1 MPVFEPLP
9 VFESVPA
16 APVALTQFSRGAGC
30 GCKLS
35 SAELRATLDAM
46 TVALPTNAN
55 VLVGAG
61 TSDDAGVVRIAPDLA
76 LVQTLDFFTPI
87 VDDARTWGAIAATN
101 ALSDVYAM
109 GGRPITAMNIVA
121 WPRHALPWELL
132 AQVLDGA
139 AEVIASADCALVGGH
154 SIDDAEPKFGCSIT
168 GLVHPDRMLTNAAGR
183 AGDVLV
189 LTKPLGVGILTTAVK
204 RGLADRSVEALAV
217 RWMTTLNRRASE
229 AAVAAGVRC
238 ATDVTGFGF
247 IGHLG
252 EILRASDVDAVI
264 DLGAVPVLDGV
275 RSLVGAGAVPGGTQ
289 RNLDDTSMVA
299 WADVSAVDQIVLCDA
314 QTSGG
319 LLLSAPPDVVATMI
333 VALTSDALANHEPA
347 PQAWVVGS
355 LVERPA
361 GRPGSTASGSVAP
374 GPTTN
379 GGTPNGGAFPRVRF
393 R

>member
-1 MPVFEPLP
+1 MPDPEPVLDDASFPGSPGLP
-9 VFESVPA
+9 GSAA
-16 APVALTQFSRGAGC
+16 APFALTEFSRGAGC

-35 SAELRATLDAM
+35 SAELRAALDAM

-109 GGRPITAMNIVA
+109 GGRPITAMNIVG
-121 WPRHALPWELL
+121 WPRNTLPWDLM

-139 AEVIASADCALVGGH
+139 AEVIAAADCALVGGH

-168 GLVHPDRMLTNAAGR
+168 GLVHPDHLLTNAAGR
-183 AGDVLV
+183 PGDSLV

-204 RGLADRSVEALAV
+204 RRLADRSAESLAV
-217 RWMTTLNRRASE
+217 RWMTTSNRAASE
-229 AAVAAGVRC
+229 AAVAAGARC
-238 ATDVTGFGF
+238 ATDVTGFGL

-252 EILRASDVDAVI
+252 EMLRASDVDAVI
-264 DLGAVPVLDGV
+264 DLEGVPVLEGV
-275 RSLVGAGAVPGGTQ
+275 RALVAAGAVPGGTQ
-289 RNLDDTSMVA
+289 RNLDDTSFVS
-299 WADVSAVDQIVLCDA
+299 WGDVSAVDRVVLCDA

-319 LLLSAPPDVVATMI
+319 LLVAAPPHVAA
-333 VALTSDALANHEPA
+333 ALLHALGADH
-347 PQAWVVGS
+347 AWEIGT
-355 LVERPA
+355 LVDRAER
-361 GRPGSTASGSVAP
+361 STNESVSADSRL
-374 GPTTN
+374 
-379 GGTPNGGAFPRVRF
+379 PRVTF

>member
-1 MPVFEPLP
+1 
-9 VFESVPA
+9 
-16 APVALTQFSRGAGC
+16 
-30 GCKLS
+30 
-35 SAELRATLDAM
+35 M

-109 GGRPITAMNIVA
+109 GGRPITAMNIVG
-121 WPRHALPWELL
+121 WPRNTLPWDLM

-139 AEVIASADCALVGGH
+139 AEVIAAADCALVGGH

-168 GLVHPDRMLTNAAGR
+168 GLVHPDHLLTNAAGR
-183 AGDVLV
+183 PGDSLV

-204 RGLADRSVEALAV
+204 RRLADRSAESLAV
-217 RWMTTLNRRASE
+217 RWMTTSNRSASE
-229 AAVAAGVRC
+229 AAVAAGARC
-238 ATDVTGFGF
+238 ATDVTGFGL

-252 EILRASDVDAVI
+252 EMLRASDVDAVI
-264 DLGAVPVLDGV
+264 DLEGVPVLEGV
-275 RSLVGAGAVPGGTQ
+275 RALVAAGAVPGGTQ
-289 RNLDDTSMVA
+289 RNLDDTSFVS
-299 WADVSAVDQIVLCDA
+299 WGDVSAVDRVVLCDA

-319 LLLSAPPDVVATMI
+319 LLVAAPPHVAA
-333 VALTSDALANHEPA
+333 ALLHALGADHAWEIGTLSDRA
-347 PQAWVVGS
+347 
-355 LVERPA
+355 ER
-361 GRPGSTASGSVAP
+361 STNESVSADSRL
-374 GPTTN
+374 
-379 GGTPNGGAFPRVRF
+379 PRVTF